1 MGTIT
6 DKVAIVGMGCTK
18 FGENWDKS
26 RDDMIIEAVYEAL
39 EDAGIELKDIE
50 AGVVGTHLSGLTA
63 ACLAE
68 PLQWDNVPISRVEN
82 NCASGSEAFRFGCFS
97 VASGMYDKVLV
108 VGFEK
113 CKDTGVGSLSWPSG
127 IGTHPQLGFVSGPA
141 GFAMSAVRYFHKY
154 GLSLEEGKKTIAKIA
169 VKNHQNGALAPKAH
183 FRREVT
189 LEQVI
194 NAPIIAWPLGLFDC
208 CPTTDGAAAAIVTR
222 ADLAKNLRDDYILVK
237 GLGLAI
243 GRIDDYFGKA
253 RGKETDYTYWIETD
267 AAARQAYEQARI
279 NDPRREI
286 SIAEVHDC
294 FTITELI
301 NYESLWFCPQ
311 GKGREDVDAGT
322 FAIEGELPVNTD
334 GGLKAFGH
342 PIGASGIRMIY
353 EVYKQLQGKAGPR
366 QVKNPKLGL
375 THCQGGNPTA
385 GFQTSVQVFGMRE

>member
-141 GFAMSAVRYFHKY
+141 GFATSAVRYFHKY

-169 VKNHQNGALAPKAH
+169 VKNHRNGALAPKAH

-222 ADLAKNLRDDYILVK
+222 ADLAKDFREDYILVK

-267 AAARQAYEQARI
+267 AAAHQAYEQ
-279 NDPRREI
+279 
-286 SIAEVHDC
+286 
-294 FTITELI
+294 
-301 NYESLWFCPQ
+301 
-311 GKGREDVDAGT
+311 
-322 FAIEGELPVNTD
+322 
-334 GGLKAFGH
+334 
-342 PIGASGIRMIY
+342 PIG
-353 EVYKQLQGKAGPR
+353 
-366 QVKNPKLGL
+366 
-375 THCQGGNPTA
+375 
-385 GFQTSVQVFGMRE
+385 